1 MEMYDWPQKI
11 RVCTFSTN
19 PKRVLFTAL
28 EAGGAIRPL
37 IGLYS
42 VVL

>member
-1 MEMYDWPQKI
+1 MEMCDWPQKI

-37 IGLYS
+37 ICLYS